1 MNAIGHAL
9 AYSAAVDAGVAQP
22 LLDVFECG
30 VIRLDAVWYSE
41 CAGLSSFEQRMRE
54 DRASAA
60 VMPRLQEYL
69 RELNV
74 ARYVRA
80 PIVSDAEWKAYVKLL
95 PTYAGNVDLDRDSK
109 GSFRSQAISARL

>member
-22 LLDVFECG
+22 LLDVFECA
-30 VIRLDAVWYSE
+30 VIRLNAVWYSE

-60 VMPRLQEYL
+60 VMPRLEDYL
-69 RELNV
+69 RELNI

-95 PTYAGNVDLDRDSK
+95 PTYAGNADSGGDSK
-109 GSFRSQAISARL
+109 ASLRSEVVPARL

>member
-22 LLDVFECG
+22 LLDVFECA

-60 VMPRLQEYL
+60 VTPRLEEYL
-69 RELNV
+69 RELTI

-95 PTYAGNVDLDRDSK
+95 PTYSGNADSGGDSK
-109 GSFRSQAISARL
+109 ASFRSPAISARL